1 MHYVVKLTAVLE
13 NAVKWAAFL
22 ILLVMFLAIL
32 LQIFTRYIL
41 NDPLIWTEELANICF
56 AWIVFLGAALGI
68 RRDESV
74 RMDLFMHRI
83 PESAKHI
90 LILVQDLLLFL
101 VAVLLMPPSLVLIRQ
116 VLPLELDAL
125 RASWAILYLPAPL
138 FFVLVILFF
147 PARIIQSIL
156 ERRAH
161 AMAREGQYPS

>member
-1 MHYVVKLTAVLE
+1 MNNITKVTDVLE
-13 NAVKWAAFL
+13 SAVKWAALL

-74 RMDLFMHRI
+74 RMDLFIHRI
-83 PESAKHI
+83 PEAAKFMLL
-90 LILVQDLLLFL
+90 LIQDLLLCV
-101 VAVLLMPPSLVLIRQ
+101 VAVFLMPASLALIRQ
-116 VLPLELDAL
+116 GLPLELNAL
-125 RASWAILYLPAPL
+125 RVSWAILYIPAPL

-156 ERRAH
+156 ERRTH